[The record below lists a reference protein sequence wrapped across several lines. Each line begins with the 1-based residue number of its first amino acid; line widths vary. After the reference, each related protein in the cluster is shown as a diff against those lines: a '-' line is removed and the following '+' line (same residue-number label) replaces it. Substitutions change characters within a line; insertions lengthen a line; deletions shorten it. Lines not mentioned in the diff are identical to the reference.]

1 MALNIPPSLPPKKQ
15 TSALK
20 INEDEFEMILSI
32 LNDSDIGVEGGN
44 IDETQAIA
52 GYKERAIKNEQVK
65 GNKDD
70 QQDSLFDKAKTR
82 VLEGNNGY
90 KVSIYT
96 IRQGEDLRDISQKVY
111 GDANAWVILAAANN
125 ITNPLSQKQ
134 VYPGRQLFII

>member
-15 TSALK
+15 TSAQK

-32 LNDSDIGVEGGN
+32 LNDSDIGVEGGT

-52 GYKERAIKNEQVK
+52 AYKTRAINNEQVK
-65 GNKDD
+65 GSKDD
-70 QQDSLFDKAKTR
+70 QQDSLFDKARTR
-82 VLEGNNGY
+82 VLEGNDGY

-96 IRQGEDLRDISQKVY
+96 VRQGEDLRDISYKVY

-125 ITNPLSQKQ
+125 ITNPLSVKQ
-134 VYPGRQLFII
+134 IYPGRQLFII